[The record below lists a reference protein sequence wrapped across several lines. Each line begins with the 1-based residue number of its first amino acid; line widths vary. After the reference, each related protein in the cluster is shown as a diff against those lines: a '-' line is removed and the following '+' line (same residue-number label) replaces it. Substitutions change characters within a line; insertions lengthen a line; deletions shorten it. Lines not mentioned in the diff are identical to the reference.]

1 MFKKRALPKTYK
13 TLEVIAVEVKI
24 GSNDL
29 LVLSIY
35 RPPKQKRKG
44 NESSLQDL
52 KSVEEELNHICQW
65 ACFQKQ
71 SVIIL
76 GDLNLDRLR
85 LDRAEGKLL
94 KDLEEVNNLQ
104 CMVTE
109 PTRVTAHSESLL
121 DVILTNHPELFKKC
135 GVYHPEMSD
144 HHMVFGEMME
154 KVHKHETRTTTF
166 RQTKSTDFEQLN
178 RDLEAAPWHVGEI
191 FL

>member
-1 MFKKRALPKTYK
+1 
-13 TLEVIAVEVKI
+13 VNI
-24 GSNDL
+24 GRNDL

-35 RPPKQKRKG
+35 RAQKQKRKG
-44 NESSLQDL
+44 IEPSLQDF

-76 GDLNLDRLR
+76 GDLNLDILI

-104 CMVTE
+104 CMITE
-109 PTRVTAHSESLL
+109 PTRVTAHWESLL
-121 DVILTNHPELFKKC
+121 DVILTNNTDSFKKC
-135 GVYHPEMSD
+135 GAYQPEMSH
-144 HHMVFGEMME
+144 HHMVFGEMKE
-154 KVHKHETRTTTF
+154 KVHKHKTRTITF

-178 RDLEAAPWHVGEI
+178 WDLEAAPWHVGEI
-191 FL
+191 FCNVDNQCDY

>member
-13 TLEVIAVEVKI
+13 TLEAIAVEVKI

-35 RPPKQKRKG
+35 RPPKQKREG

-65 ACFQKQ
+65 AWFQKQ

-94 KDLEEVNNLQ
+94 KDLEEVNNLR
-104 CMVTE
+104 CMITE
-109 PTRVTAHSESLL
+109 PTRVTAH
-121 DVILTNHPELFKKC
+121 
-135 GVYHPEMSD
+135 
-144 HHMVFGEMME
+144 
-154 KVHKHETRTTTF
+154 
-166 RQTKSTDFEQLN
+166 
-178 RDLEAAPWHVGEI
+178 
-191 FL
+191 

>member
-1 MFKKRALPKTYK
+1 MYRKDRKKGGGGLLAYFSSALSFKKRALPKTYK
-13 TLEVIAVEVKI
+13 TLEAIAVEVKI

-35 RPPKQKRKG
+35 RPPKQKKEG

-94 KDLEEVNNLQ
+94 KDLEEVNNLR
-104 CMVTE
+104 CMITE
-109 PTRVTAHSESLL
+109 STRVTAH
-121 DVILTNHPELFKKC
+121 
-135 GVYHPEMSD
+135 
-144 HHMVFGEMME
+144 
-154 KVHKHETRTTTF
+154 
-166 RQTKSTDFEQLN
+166 
-178 RDLEAAPWHVGEI
+178 
-191 FL
+191 